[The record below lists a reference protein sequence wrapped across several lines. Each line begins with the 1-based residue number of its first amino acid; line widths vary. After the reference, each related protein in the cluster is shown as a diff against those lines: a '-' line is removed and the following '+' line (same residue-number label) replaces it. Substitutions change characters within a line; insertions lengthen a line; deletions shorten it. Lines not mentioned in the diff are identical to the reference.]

1 VIDERILCNIPGMK
15 DARAVAVVDAEGL
28 SEAEFRRT
36 WVDRNIPVLVK
47 GAIRHWPAVQRWTD
61 KQYLKDRVGDNEVNL
76 YPNLYFS
83 DAARMKATALPKKFA
98 NALDELHTQDDRV
111 IFLPV
116 RIEAQNSKFTDLR
129 DDIPGVRFVPSPK
142 APLFYPRARAFM
154 YRGAGS
160 GWHTHTIDETLM
172 CQIHGCKR
180 VALLPTNDGTYEQLK
195 DIFMSDRYLD
205 DASAFG
211 ELARGMRPVVADVDT
226 GDALYIPPNWWH
238 GVQPIDHVAGA
249 TLTYCWRSPVHK
261 ISDLR
266 YAPVREMWRQ
276 TFSRPSVAMLVLLYW
291 GAASLLGQFVYRLK
305 GLFRRP
311 LGASGAA

>member
-1 VIDERILCNIPGMK
+1 MIDERILCNIPGMK
-15 DARAVAVVDAEGL
+15 DARAVAVVQADEL

-36 WVDRNIPVLVK
+36 WVDRNVPVLVK
-47 GAIRHWPAVQRWTD
+47 GAIAHWPAVQRWSD

-83 DAARMKATALPKKFA
+83 DAKRMKATAIPQKFA
-98 NALDELHTQDDRV
+98 NALDELHGREDRV
-111 IFLPV
+111 TFLPV

-129 DDIPGVRFVPSPK
+129 EDIPGVAFVPNPK

-172 CQIHGCKR
+172 CQIRGCKR
-180 VALLPTNDGTYEQLK
+180 VALLPTDDGTYEQLR
-195 DIFMSDRYLD
+195 DIFMTDRYLD
-205 DASAFG
+205 DPQAFG
-211 ELARGMRPVVADVDT
+211 ELARQLKPIVADVDT

-276 TFSRPSVAMLVLLYW
+276 TFSRPSIAMLVLLYW
-291 GAASLLGQFVYRLK
+291 GAASLLGQFAYRLK